1 MNRIF
6 QNQICILMFYEPV
19 PITKKFFFLL
29 LLETYPPQYSI
40 IESFIVSRSAKEYH
54 PLRPTLCTTE
64 RVTLATYL
72 DNSSEFFDDILPS
85 IDHFVSFRHF
95 GLEAEQVDLP
105 SPCLKETD
113 NSRTEGKNSCK
124 SKEFK

>member
-1 MNRIF
+1 
-6 QNQICILMFYEPV
+6 MFYEPV

-40 IESFIVSRSAKEYH
+40 IESFIVSRSAIEEYH
-54 PLRPTLCTTE
+54 PLRPTLCTRE

-85 IDHFVSFRHF
+85 IDHFVLVAD
-95 GLEAEQVDLP
+95 GWV
-105 SPCLKETD
+105 
-113 NSRTEGKNSCK
+113 
-124 SKEFK
+124 